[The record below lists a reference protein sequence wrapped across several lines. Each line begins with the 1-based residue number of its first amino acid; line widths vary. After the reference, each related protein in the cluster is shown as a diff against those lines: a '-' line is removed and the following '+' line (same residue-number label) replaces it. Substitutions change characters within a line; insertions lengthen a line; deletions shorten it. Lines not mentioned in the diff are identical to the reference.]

1 MQEAGVRAYIG
12 KLSMDIS
19 SRKTY
24 VEASTESS
32 LEAASS
38 FADHCFAL
46 TNDLKPHEK
55 LVEPILTPRFVP
67 TCSDKLLTGLG
78 ELSERKQ
85 LRIQSHLAEAHDQVA
100 WVKEERG
107 VDDIEVF
114 KKVTSFSS

>member
-1 MQEAGVRAYIG
+1 MQEAGIRAYIG

-24 VEASTESS
+24 VEASHEHS

-38 FADHCFAL
+38 FVDKCLEL
-46 TNDLKPHEK
+46 TKDLLFHEK

-67 TCSDKLLTGLG
+67 TCSDKLLAGLG
-78 ELSERKQ
+78 QLSESKQ
-85 LRIQSHLAEAHDQVA
+85 LRIQSHMAEAHDQVN

-107 VDDIEVF
+107 IDDIEVF
-114 KKVTSFSS
+114 KKVKP

>member
-1 MQEAGVRAYIG
+1 MLDAGIRAYVG

-24 VEASTESS
+24 VEASAEDS
-32 LEAASS
+32 LKAASS
-38 FADHCFAL
+38 FADHCLAL
-46 TNDLKPHEK
+46 TKDLKHHEK

-67 TCSDKLLTGLG
+67 TCSDELLTGLG

-85 LRIQSHLAEAHDQVA
+85 LRIHSHLAEAHDQVA